1 MTKVKKSKVIRA
13 KQPLPK
19 CRIYITYRSIYFMIL
34 HLKTIVLIKIAQCS
48 WSNCYV
54 HVQYLHKLLMDVFN
68 FAPAPYINL
77 QE

>member
-1 MTKVKKSKVIRA
+1 
-13 KQPLPK
+13 
-19 CRIYITYRSIYFMIL
+19 MIL
-34 HLKTIVLIKIAQCS
+34 HLRTIVLIKIAQFS

-68 FAPAPYINL
+68 FAPVPYINF